1 MKFFVSTGE
10 MSGDLHLSYLVKEI
24 LKENDQ
30 SVFYGVAGE
39 HSKNVGVNII
49 QDIKELAVMGFTEAV
64 MKYRFLKKKADE
76 YLEFIEVNKIEKVI
90 LVDYGGFNL
99 KFLELLKKRMP
110 HIEVYYYIPPKLWVW
125 GEKRIK
131 SLRLADHIMVIF
143 PWEVDFYKKHGVK
156 AVYFGNPFIEK
167 YEVIKN
173 RGDKILLLPGSR
185 KQEVK
190 KLLPIMLEVVE
201 KRKDEK
207 FLLKLASEDHLDWI
221 ESDLEKYRNLKVQ
234 SDITLKD
241 AIKNSKIALAASGT
255 VILELALMGIPGIV
269 LYKTN
274 IINEFI
280 ARYILKLGFV
290 SLPNLTLNE
299 EIYPELL
306 QRDCNSMKISTEMNE
321 ILKNIE
327 KMDNKIEEI
336 RKKLSGD
343 EVIRSYAQYVLK
355 GSKVSYE

>member
-24 LKENDQ
+24 LKENNQ

-39 HSKNVGVNII
+39 HSKGAGVNII
-49 QDIKELAVMGFTEAV
+49 QDIKELAVMGFTQAV
-64 MKYRFLKKKADE
+64 MKYRFLKKKAYG
-76 YLEFIEVNKIEKVI
+76 YLEFIESNKIDKVI

-99 KFLELLKKRMP
+99 KFLELLKERMP
-110 HIEVYYYIPPKLWVW
+110 QVEVYYYIPPKLWVW

-131 SLRLADHIMVIF
+131 SLKLADHIMVIF
-143 PWEVDFYKKHGVK
+143 PWEVEFYKRHGVK

-173 RGDKILLLPGSR
+173 RGNEILLLPGSR

-190 KLLPIMLEVVE
+190 KLVPIMLEVVE

-207 FLLKLASEDHLDWI
+207 FLLKLASEDHLSWI
-221 ESDLEKYRNLKVQ
+221 ESDLGKYNNLAVK
-234 SDITLKD
+234 SEITLID
-241 AIKNSKIALAASGT
+241 AIKRSKIALAASGT

-299 EIYPELL
+299 EVYPELL
-306 QRDCNSMKISTEMNE
+306 QRECNSTKISNEMNE
-321 ILKNIE
+321 ILKNID
-327 KMDNKIEEI
+327 KMDTKIKEI
-336 RKKLSGD
+336 RKRLSGD
-343 EVIRSYAQYVLK
+343 EIIKSYAQYVIK
-355 GSKVSYE
+355 GSRASYE